1 VARAGRKS
9 TLAIYGCSAL
19 LDLAVPREGEI
30 DDAALTP
37 QNPGFGR
44 MSHLPLSLSIDISSH
59 LARPIG
65 RRELL
70 LWIATALFANQA
82 VQVLDFSSLS
92 ALGTSLANQN
102 YVYWFGCYVVLYRI
116 NASDPVPADGTD
128 WYLAFPTMLAMLLSS
143 FIAYRFAIGF
153 LATAMALD
161 LLLLRSSDRQLKAAG
176 VVILALSAHL
186 VWGPILFQLLTPELL
201 RADAALVGGMLK
213 VVRPDII
220 WTGTTFQTPGS
231 FAISLVGACSS
242 FHDLS
247 TALLACAAATMFMR
261 TNWIRSDVV
270 RIAAAGAA
278 MIFINDA
285 RLCLLAWNKANYD
298 FWHGGAGGPLIGFF
312 TTVVLLAIAFW
323 GAAPGNRRA

>member
-1 VARAGRKS
+1 
-9 TLAIYGCSAL
+9 
-19 LDLAVPREGEI
+19 
-30 DDAALTP
+30 
-37 QNPGFGR
+37 
-44 MSHLPLSLSIDISSH
+44 MSHLPLSLPNGISSR

-70 LWIATALFANQA
+70 LWIVAGLFANQA
-82 VQVLDFSSLS
+82 IQVLDFGSLS
-92 ALGTSLANQN
+92 GLGASLANQN
-102 YVYWFGCYVVLYRI
+102 YIYWFGCYVVFYRI
-116 NASDPVPADGTD
+116 SASDDRVSAENTD
-128 WYLAFPTMLAMLLSS
+128 WYFAFAMMLSMLLSG

-153 LATAMALD
+153 LATVMALY
-161 LLLLRSSDRQLKAAG
+161 LLLFRSGDRELKAAG

-186 VWGPILFQLLTPELL
+186 VWGPILFQFLTPELL

-220 WTGTTFQTPGS
+220 WTDTTFQTPGS

-285 RLCLLAWNKANYD
+285 RLCLLAWNQANYD
-298 FWHGGAGGPLIGFF
+298 FWHGGAGAPLIGFF
-312 TTVVLLAIAFW
+312 TTIVLLVIAFW
-323 GAAPGNRRA
+323 GARPRNSRA

>member
-1 VARAGRKS
+1 
-9 TLAIYGCSAL
+9 
-19 LDLAVPREGEI
+19 
-30 DDAALTP
+30 
-37 QNPGFGR
+37 
-44 MSHLPLSLSIDISSH
+44 MSHLPLSLPNGIYSR
-59 LARPIG
+59 LARAIG

-70 LWIATALFANQA
+70 LWIAVALFANQA
-82 VQVLDFSSLS
+82 IQVLDFSSLS

-102 YVYWFGCYVVLYRI
+102 YIYWFGCYVVLYRI
-116 NASDPVPADGTD
+116 SASDDQVAESTD
-128 WYLAFPTMLAMLLSS
+128 WYFAFATMLAMLLSS

-153 LATAMALD
+153 LATAMAFY
-161 LLLLRSSDRQLKAAG
+161 LLLFRRADRELKAAG
-176 VVILALSAHL
+176 VVMLALSAHL
-186 VWGPILFQLLTPELL
+186 VWGPILFQFLTPELL

-220 WTGTTFQTPGS
+220 WTDTTFQTPGN

-285 RLCLLAWNKANYD
+285 RLCLLAWNKASYD
-298 FWHGGAGGPLIGFF
+298 FWHAGAGAPLIGFF
-312 TTVVLLAIAFW
+312 TTIVLLVVAFC
-323 GAAPGNRRA
+323 GTMPRNSRA